1 MTDSS
6 QVRVAPADPTRPVVA
21 VVGDAG
27 LDVLARVSGPLAVG
41 SDTRAAVRV
50 TGGGAAAN
58 TASWLVACGAEALL
72 IARVGADDAADLVRA
87 GLERCAVRAAL
98 TVDPV
103 RPTCCVV
110 VLVDADG
117 ARTMLPD
124 RGASGALAPA
134 DIEGVDLTG
143 VAHLHLSGYV
153 LLDESSRAGGLAA
166 LAAARR
172 AGLTTS
178 VDPQAAALLVD
189 PSRFLADVEGVD
201 LLLPNADE
209 LAALAGACDV
219 RAARTLLDR
228 VGAVAFTTG
237 AGGAT
242 WVDRSGET
250 SVPAVDA
257 AVVDPTGAGDAFDA
271 GLLSAW
277 LTGAPNER
285 ALRAGA
291 AAGASA
297 VATIGGRP
305 VGRAVLGAAQP
316 ELAVA
321 PKTDR

>member
-1 MTDSS
+1 MIEPLRD
-6 QVRVAPADPTRPVVA
+6 RVAQVDPTRPVVA

-27 LDVLARVSGPLAVG
+27 LDVLARASGPLAVG

-58 TASWLVACGAEALL
+58 TAAWLVTCGADALL

-87 GLERCAVRAAL
+87 GLERSAVRAAL
-98 TVDPV
+98 TVDPA

-117 ARTMLPD
+117 ERTMLPD
-124 RGASGALAPA
+124 RGASAALAPA
-134 DIEGVDLTG
+134 DIDCVDLTG
-143 VAHLHLSGYV
+143 VDHLHLSGYV
-153 LLDESSRAGGLAA
+153 LLDESSRAGGVAA

-209 LAALAGACDV
+209 MAALAGACDV

-242 WVDRSGET
+242 WVDRSGAT
-250 SVPAVDA
+250 TVPAVDA

-271 GLLSAW
+271 GLITAW
-277 LTGAPNER
+277 LTGASKDR
-285 ALRAGA
+285 ALHAGA
-291 AAGASA
+291 VAGAVA
-297 VATIGGRP
+297 VAMIGARP
-305 VGRAVLGAAQP
+305 SIGAGP
-316 ELAVA
+316 RL
-321 PKTDR
+321 DR